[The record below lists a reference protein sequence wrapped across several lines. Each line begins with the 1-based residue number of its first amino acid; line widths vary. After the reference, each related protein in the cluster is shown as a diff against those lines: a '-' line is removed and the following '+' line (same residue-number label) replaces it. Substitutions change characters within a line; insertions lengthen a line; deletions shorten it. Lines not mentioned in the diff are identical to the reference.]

1 MHTPRVM
8 AAPNPASEAIVMDGS
23 ETGSGAGLFLAST
36 PLHTFFALGLMAGP
50 MRQAPKHLWLIDQPP
65 GARDYLGE
73 ALEKSGAIDVK
84 VTRFAALRSTAAARA
99 QLVEMSAL
107 AARTAP
113 AIIAVGMDHRLEFY
127 AALRGCPSARRVY
140 IDDGLYSYLPHQ
152 HAKAP
157 WLESLSNWRR
167 SLKYGLPVERPALV
181 GGSKAVQAAYVLLP
195 GQVHAGLAGKPVQ
208 ALQPEWFATDAV
220 RQTCVAAAALAGF
233 DAAGCAGLGLLLLLP
248 HPRFLQSNPALKE
261 QLVRL
266 VRDHAQ
272 RGQTVALKS
281 HPNAA
286 EPAHRQL
293 GLPEAACVEVPARL
307 PAEVL
312 APLLDKTVVVGTLTT
327 ALLSLSLLGR
337 GLQVYRLPSVAAK
350 ANAFEAGAQ
359 RVYDAAGVQ
368 VFDAAQTA

>member
-8 AAPNPASEAIVMDGS
+8 AAPDPASEAIVMDGS
-23 ETGSGAGLFLAST
+23 ETGSGACLFLAST

-50 MRQAPKHLWLIDQPP
+50 MRQVPKHLWLIDQPP

-84 VTRFAALRSTAAARA
+84 VTRFAALRGTGAARD
-99 QLVEMSAL
+99 QLREMSAQ
-107 AARTAP
+107 AARIAP
-113 AIIAVGMDHRLEFY
+113 ATIAVGMDHRLEFY
-127 AALRGCPSARRVY
+127 AALRGCPQARRVY

-152 HAKAP
+152 HAITP
-157 WLESLSNWRR
+157 WLEGLSNWRR

-195 GQVHAGLAGKPVQ
+195 GQVHGGLAGKPVQ
-208 ALQPEWFATDAV
+208 ALQPEWFGNDAV
-220 RQTCVAAAALAGF
+220 RHACIAAAALAGL
-233 DAAGCAGLGLLLLLP
+233 DAAACGGLGLLLLLP
-248 HPRFLQSNPALKE
+248 HPRFLQSDTALRE
-261 QLVRL
+261 RLGRL
-266 VRDHAQ
+266 VRDHA
-272 RGQTVALKS
+272 RHGRTVALKS
-281 HPNAA
+281 HPNATQ
-286 EPAHRQL
+286 PAYQQL
-293 GLPEAACVEVPARL
+293 ELPEAACVEVPARL

-337 GLQVYRLPSVAAK
+337 GLSVYRLPSAAAK
-350 ANAFEAGAQ
+350 VSTFEAGAQ

-368 VFDAAQTA
+368 VFDAAQAA